1 MNSILQSIKKL
12 LGIQLEYD
20 HFDADIIMGINTAL
34 STLTQVG
41 VGPKHGFTVTG
52 YDETWEDFLGD
63 DPRLAM
69 VKSYVQL
76 KVKMLFDSS
85 SMTASVI
92 DAMNSILAETEWRLT
107 VLSDEKRKE
116 S

>member
-1 MNSILQSIKKL
+1 MESILNSIKKL

-20 HFDADIIMGINTAL
+20 HFDADIIMSINTAL
-34 STLTQVG
+34 ATLTQVG

-85 SMTASVI
+85 TLTSSVI
-92 DAMNSILAETEWRLT
+92 DAMNKMMNEMEWRLT
-107 VLSDEKRKE
+107 VVTDEKRKE